1 MVKVT
6 LNGSL
11 RSKAGGQSEFDI
23 DAADIRDLFRQLG
36 ELQPKLKPL
45 LDDGVVVAIDNQ
57 IYRDSLFQPL
67 PEGSDVQLLPKLAG
81 G

>member
-11 RSKAGGQSEFDI
+11 RSKVDGQAEI
-23 DAADIRDLFRQLG
+23 EVDAENVRDLFRQLG
-36 ELQPKLKPL
+36 ARYPKLKPV
-45 LDDGVVVAIDNQ
+45 LDDGVVVAIDNR
-57 IYRDSLFQPL
+57 IYREAVFEPI
-67 PEGSDVQLLPKLAG
+67 PPGSDVHLLPKLAG

>member
-11 RSKAGGQSEFDI
+11 RSKAGGQSEFEI
-23 DAADIRDLFRQLG
+23 DAADVRDLFRQLG
-36 ELQPKLKPL
+36 ELQPGLKPV
-45 LDDGVVVAIDNQ
+45 LDAGVVVAIDNQ
-57 IYRDSLFQPL
+57 IFREALFKPL
-67 PEGSDVQLLPKLAG
+67 PEGADVQLLPKLAG

>member
-11 RSKAGGQSEFDI
+11 RSKAGGRSEFDV
-23 DAADIRDLFRQLG
+23 DAADVRDLLKQLG
-36 ELQPKLKPL
+36 ELEPGLKPL
-45 LDDGVVVAIDNQ
+45 LKDGVVVAIDDQ

-67 PEGSDVQLLPKLAG
+67 PEGADVQLLPKLAG